1 MFLTAI
7 SCDMPRSVSSLLMVN
22 NYDSYV
28 AAIKCD
34 IGDSGGC
41 GVVVVV
47 VVCCFWF
54 LMVNYGDDDGDGDSD
69 VKTHCEP
76 SQAFRPNPN
85 PNEIYK
91 DYKHVPKD

>member
-1 MFLTAI
+1 MDKCKQKLHKNVARYKMFLTAI
-7 SCDMPRSVSSLLMVN
+7 SCDVPRSVSSLLMVN

-47 VVCCFWF
+47 VVCC
-54 LMVNYGDDDGDGDSD
+54 LLICNG
-69 VKTHCEP
+69 
-76 SQAFRPNPN
+76 
-85 PNEIYK
+85 
-91 DYKHVPKD
+91 